1 MSQDLPSPEDLLK
14 ESVALERT
22 ASRRALQLVTF
33 SCPQCGVFF
42 KPTRKWQ
49 RFCSDRC
56 RKLAFKLSKTVLQPE
71 D

>member
-1 MSQDLPSPEDLLK
+1 MSQDIPSPEDLLS
-14 ESVALERT
+14 ESLALEKT
-22 ASRRALQLVTF
+22 ASQRALKLITL

-42 KPTRKWQ
+42 QPTRKWQ

-56 RKLAFKLSKTVLQPE
+56 RKLAFKLSKTVTQSE